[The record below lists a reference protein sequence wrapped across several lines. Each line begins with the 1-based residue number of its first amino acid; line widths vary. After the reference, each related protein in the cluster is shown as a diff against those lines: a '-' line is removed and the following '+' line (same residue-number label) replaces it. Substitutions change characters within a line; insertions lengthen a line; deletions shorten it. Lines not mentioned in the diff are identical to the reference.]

1 MRKQS
6 VQEWLSVLSAILL
19 LPRFVDIPVE
29 RTLTQEVISCLLA
42 SEIPMFLTKAIAV
55 KVQKQHWID
64 FQAVAKP
71 QLSRVNQETMLILS
85 SRCNIQVHTQYVS
98 LQYPRIFKTDLGSL
112 DPSYRENLLE
122 LGVFGF
128 SLWLCFG
135 EEVATHSSI
144 LAWRIPGTEE
154 PGGLP
159 FMGLH
164 RVRHDWSDLAAAA
177 VIMFSFP
184 TVKQVRGNCYLQA
197 RIPK

>member
-112 DPSYRENLLE
+112 DPSYRENLME
-122 LGVFGF
+122 QTFGCLF
-128 SLWLCFG
+128 AFPSECG
-135 EEVATHSSI
+135 C
-144 LAWRIPGTEE
+144 
-154 PGGLP
+154 LP
-159 FMGLH
+159 YG
-164 RVRHDWSDLAAAA
+164 D
-177 VIMFSFP
+177 I
-184 TVKQVRGNCYLQA
+184 VRGNCYWKMTYEQA
-197 RIPK
+197 FSSSVLLSAHRMLGKLCSFDERKA